1 MDRKTVLKTLLMMIL
16 ASGVSS
22 QVMGQQ
28 AEDEGESRTLT
39 TGDGWTIPI
48 NYFESKSGKESPVVI
63 MFPAVEGKKES
74 RTRKAWMPAARAL
87 KKKGIAVV
95 VADLRK
101 HGDSVHVSGN
111 PAITAKILPAD
122 YQLMAT
128 QDLEAIKA
136 FLVTEHEKQ
145 KLNIRKLGLAT
156 AGSGGLVAAAF
167 ATVDWSKKP
176 WPDAAVYALRTPKG
190 QDVHAIFMISPE
202 STVRGINTPMI
213 MKAAADRQKGI
224 AAQIWYNPEE
234 RNEKSSAEKLWKYLD
249 LKDEQYESVRSL
261 KEGPAGPAAQFSGEA
276 LLEGRA
282 GPVMEG
288 HLVKFFEDNLKQLEF
303 PWKTRKSRL

>member
-1 MDRKTVLKTLLMMIL
+1 MYRNTMLNTFLTLIL
-16 ASGVSS
+16 VTGVTSRA
-22 QVMGQQ
+22 MAQQ
-28 AEDEGESRTLT
+28 ATDEGENRTLT
-39 TGDGWTIPI
+39 TADGWTIPI
-48 NYFESKSGKESPVVI
+48 NYFETKGGKESPVVI

-74 RTRKAWMPAARAL
+74 RTRKAWMSAARAL
-87 KKKGIAVV
+87 NKKGFAVV

-111 PAITAKILPAD
+111 QAISEKLLPSD

-167 ATVDWSKKP
+167 ATVDWAKKP
-176 WPDAAVYALRTPKG
+176 WPDAAVYAMRTPKG
-190 QDVHAIFMISPE
+190 QDVHALFMISPE
-202 STVRGINTPMI
+202 STVRGINTPNI
-213 MKAAADRQKGI
+213 MKAVAAPQKGI
-224 AAQIWYNPEE
+224 AAQIWYNPSE
-234 RNEKSSAEKLWKYLD
+234 RKEKASAEKLWKYLD

-261 KEGPAGPAAQFSGEA
+261 KEGPGGPASQFSGEV

-288 HLVKFFEDNLKQLEF
+288 HIVKFFEDNLKNLEF